1 MSETDETDTIDAA
14 VAAALAR
21 ARRAVATPDALAAY
35 ERTLEQARDLEARAA
50 RNRRRKLLLDAG
62 VPLTDAM
69 STALVDGTLASTR
82 ALQVTSGWL
91 GGPRSVLVLLGT
103 PGTGK
108 TVAAAHAALTRISRG
123 PLVYVRESALARWSM
138 FARYDREWAAAVSC
152 ATLIV
157 DELGTAGARDLDAA
171 RQALLRITDDRMGR
185 GRRTVLVGNLT
196 PDDLGR
202 RYDERLLD
210 RLREIGFLSE
220 VKGPSMRGPR

>member
-1 MSETDETDTIDAA
+1 MSETDTIDAA

-35 ERTLEQARDLEARAA
+35 ERTLEEARGIEARAA
-50 RNRRRKLLLDAG
+50 RSRRRKHLLDAG

-69 STALVDGTLASTR
+69 SAALVDGTLSSTR

-91 GGPRSVLVLLGT
+91 NGPRSVLVLLGT

-108 TVAAAHAALTRISRG
+108 TVAAAHAGLTRLARG
-123 PLVYVRESALARWSM
+123 PLVYVREAVLARWSM
-138 FARYDREWAAAVSC
+138 FARYDREWAQATSC

-157 DELGTAGARDLDAA
+157 DELGTAGARDVEAA
-171 RQALLRITDDRMGR
+171 RGALLRVVDDRMGR

-196 PDDLGR
+196 VDDLGR
-202 RYDERLLD
+202 RYDVRLLD
-210 RLREIGFLSE
+210 RLQEVGFLTE
-220 VKGPSMRGPR
+220 VKGPSMRGGAR